1 MTTIFIRILALLLAT
16 MIHNVKALATMST
29 IRGRMGVSLL
39 HMSSS
44 DASVKTWLL
53 DYKYV
58 EGILEKRA
66 PYREGHLKLIKE
78 MNEKGQCV
86 AAGPFDPPTGAQF
99 IFKGASTA
107 DAERFVKEDPYVLAG
122 LVAGHSIKQWNVV
135 VGEV

>member
-66 PYREGHLKLIKE
+66 PYIS
-78 MNEKGQCV
+78 NI
-86 AAGPFDPPTGAQF
+86 AG
-99 IFKGASTA
+99 
-107 DAERFVKEDPYVLAG
+107 
-122 LVAGHSIKQWNVV
+122 
-135 VGEV
+135 VGS